1 MYEKEE
7 ELGEL
12 MGQQAVPEGQMM
24 QQPPA
29 PIQMDQATFAQ
40 ILQTMVQAQMAQMQ
54 PPGPPPGMPPQ
65 GGPPMPPQGGPPQ
78 GVDPRVAQALM
89 QGGM

>member
-1 MYEKEE
+1 ME

-12 MGQQAVPEGQMM
+12 IGQNEVPEKEEQSG
-24 QQPPA
+24 PPV
-29 PIQMDQATFAQ
+29 IQMDQATFAQ
-40 ILQTMVQAQMAQMQ
+40 ILQSMVQAQMAQMQ

-65 GGPPMPPQGGPPQ
+65 GAPPMPPQ